1 MSVLSFM
8 EYLKAKSAIIICN
21 PHGNLK
27 YKFLGDY
34 YVSTVSFNTTN
45 IYIKE
50 QQKQYQIEKKWNT
63 KE

>member
-1 MSVLSFM
+1 M

-34 YVSTVSFNTTN
+34 YVSAVSFNTTN

-50 QQKQYQIEKKWNT
+50 QQKQYQIEKK
-63 KE
+63 

>member
-34 YVSTVSFNTTN
+34 YVSTVGLNTAT
-45 IYIKE
+45 IHKYIRE
-50 QQKQYQIEKKWNT
+50 
-63 KE
+63 